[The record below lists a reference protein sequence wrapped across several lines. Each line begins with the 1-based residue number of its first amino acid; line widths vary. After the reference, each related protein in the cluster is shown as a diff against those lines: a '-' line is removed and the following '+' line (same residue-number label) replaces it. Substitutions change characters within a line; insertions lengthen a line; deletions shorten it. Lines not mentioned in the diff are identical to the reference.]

1 MELKERSICLAI
13 IGISLTMF
21 MTYNVKVHSYILLQ
35 NTQIIVEHIKV
46 SFNRLPERTLL
57 SYNTASLSNVYDVY
71 V

>member
-1 MELKERSICLAI
+1 MGI